1 MDDQRFDALAKRV
14 GTSRRG
20 FLKNVVGISGA
31 VAVARLGAGEA
42 EAARRGYS
50 GPPSP
55 SSNGDY
61 RFCTLSGGCCIACSL
76 VFWTSPSTVARRI
89 ETCLFD
95 QGRSCETCADNAVAF
110 IEGDCWVA

>member
-20 FLKNVVGISGA
+20 FLKKAAGLAGVVT
-31 VAVARLGAGEA
+31 VARLGASEA

-55 SSNGDY
+55 GLKYDA
-61 RFCTLSGGCCIACSL
+61 RICTLSGCCMECDLFPWTSVTTVRDRLARCVDAQAKICSL
-76 VFWTSPSTVARRI
+76 CV
-89 ETCLFD
+89 D
-95 QGRSCETCADNAVAF
+95 DAVAD
-110 IEGDCWVA
+110 IEGACWAA